1 MNVRPKQKT
10 CFYKFLIKYIP
21 NQLKEISNQCHSI
34 SNCYSHMSNKTLPS
48 SKYTKCWKRNKENVG
63 KQIVIVICQT
73 STQGNFFTT
82 HNKDW
87 KRNKETNLLIF
98 FYNPYKFKIKEF
110 LNKKQCQ
117 PIILHNK
124 IMLKSGLISPTN

>member
-1 MNVRPKQKT
+1 MHECETKTKNV
-10 CFYKFLIKYIP
+10 FYKFLIKYIP
-21 NQLKEISNQCHSI
+21 NQLEEISNQCHSI
-34 SNCYSHMSNKTLPS
+34 SNCYCHMSNKTLPS
-48 SKYTKCWKRNKENVG
+48 TQNVG

-82 HNKDW
+82 HNRDW

-124 IMLKSGLISPTN
+124 IMLKSGLISETN